1 VILGLLWVGRTKDV
15 HLDAIIQDYLGRIER
30 YMPVKV
36 TAIKEQTA
44 ADRHAESEARNKEG
58 RRLIEALPAGHRVVA
73 LDQNGRQ
80 ATSEQFAR
88 LLGEQLNG
96 SLKGMTFVIGG
107 HLGLAPE
114 VLERA
119 DQTLSLSRMTLTHE
133 MARLVAV
140 EQIYRGL
147 NILRGGRYHR
157 P

>member
-1 VILGLLWVGRTKDV
+1 
-15 HLDAIIQDYLGRIER
+15 
-30 YMPVKV
+30 
-36 TAIKEQTA
+36 
-44 ADRHAESEARNKEG
+44 
-58 RRLIEALPAGHRVVA
+58 
-73 LDQNGRQ
+73 
-80 ATSEQFAR
+80 
-88 LLGEQLNG
+88 
-96 SLKGMTFVIGG
+96 MTFVIGG

-119 DQTLSLSRMTLTHE
+119 DRTLSLSRMTLTHE